1 MIGVF
6 LSPKAWLGFGL
17 GLLVAGGW
25 AVLFH
30 GPAQHRAGAAET
42 AARLD
47 AATNAAIGDLSNEAD
62 RARFVRRQCRELGR
76 VYDLVTG
83 RCVEGEA
90 E

>member
-1 MIGVF
+1 MIALL
-6 LSPKAWLGFGL
+6 LSPKAWLGLGL

-30 GPAQHRAGAAET
+30 GPAQYEAGSTST

-62 RARFVRRQCRELGR
+62 RARFVRRQCRELGG